1 MLYCAQKETKNK
13 TDKKIIRKIKEE
25 KTMKKSVAVL
35 MIFAIVLS
43 LSASAFAAT
52 AGPYETADGYV
63 DDYGNYVPPYNPT
76 PNNPQG
82 GTPFI
87 PAVSNVGLLI
97 CLMEDD
103 TIHQFVPMPLV
114 TNVEYRDKDKLAKG
128 DAEALKEAH
137 DAAKQ
142 IEGKSLKQSYFF
154 SVPDNYD
161 VDEEHYAKYIFS
173 CPGNN
178 VEVCVNGHPV
188 EVVSINGRTS
198 YIAKVTER
206 GCITITVDK

>member
-1 MLYCAQKETKNK
+1 
-13 TDKKIIRKIKEE
+13 
-25 KTMKKSVAVL
+25 MKKSVAVL
-35 MIFAIVLS
+35 MILAIVLS
-43 LSASAFAAT
+43 LGASAFAERI
-52 AGPYETADGYV
+52 PDGYYPDFYP
-63 DDYGNYVPPYNPT
+63 DDYY
-76 PNNPQG
+76 PQG
-82 GTPFI
+82 QQPQGK

-103 TIHQFVPMPLV
+103 TIHQFVPMYQV
-114 TNVEYRDKDKLAKG
+114 TNVEYKDRDKLAKA

-142 IEGKSLKQSYFF
+142 LEGKSLKQSYYF
-154 SVPDNYD
+154 SVPANYD
-161 VDEEHYAKYIFS
+161 VDEDHYAKYVFS

-178 VEVCVNGHPV
+178 VEVCVNGNPV

>member
-1 MLYCAQKETKNK
+1 
-13 TDKKIIRKIKEE
+13 
-25 KTMKKSVAVL
+25 MKKSVAAL
-35 MIFAIVLS
+35 MILAIVLS
-43 LSASAFAAT
+43 LGASAFA
-52 AGPYETADGYV
+52 DDIVVGYIPPN
-63 DDYGNYVPPYNPT
+63 NYYPGTSNYPPREPT

-82 GTPFI
+82 EPHIVKETD
-87 PAVSNVGLLI
+87 VGLLI

-103 TIHQFVPMPLV
+103 TIYQFVPMPLV
-114 TNVEYRDKDKLAKG
+114 TNVEYRDKDKLPKAE
-128 DAEALKEAH
+128 AEALKEAH

-142 IEGKSLKQSYFF
+142 IEGKSLKQSYYF
-154 SVPDNYD
+154 SVPETYT
-161 VDEEHYAKYIFS
+161 VDEDHYAKYVFS

>member
-1 MLYCAQKETKNK
+1 
-13 TDKKIIRKIKEE
+13 
-25 KTMKKSVAVL
+25 MKKSIAFL

-43 LSASAFAAT
+43 LSASAFAIYM
-52 AGPYETADGYV
+52 PADGTTGTLYP
-63 DDYGNYVPPYNPT
+63 DDPRPPYNPT

-82 GTPFI
+82 ETPFI

-103 TIHQFVPMPLV
+103 TLHQFVPMYQV
-114 TNVEYRDKDKLAKG
+114 TNVEYKDRDKLAKA

-137 DAAKQ
+137 DTAKQ
-142 IEGKSLKQSYFF
+142 LEGKSLKQSYYF
-154 SVPDNYD
+154 SVPDFYD
-161 VDEEHYAKYIFS
+161 VDEDHYAKYVFS

-178 VEVCVNGHPV
+178 VEVSVNGNPV

-206 GCITITVDK
+206 GCITITIDK

>member
-1 MLYCAQKETKNK
+1 
-13 TDKKIIRKIKEE
+13 
-25 KTMKKSVAVL
+25 MKKSVAVL
-35 MIFAIVLS
+35 MILAIVLS
-43 LSASAFAAT
+43 LGASAFADRAQQ
-52 AGPYETADGYV
+52 AWEYPDYYP
-63 DDYGNYVPPYNPT
+63 DDYYPGDYY
-76 PNNPQG
+76 PQG
-82 GTPFI
+82 QQPQSK

-114 TNVEYRDKDKLAKG
+114 TNVEYRDRDKLAKA

-154 SVPDNYD
+154 TVPDFYD
-161 VDEEHYAKYIFS
+161 VDEEHYAKYVFS

-178 VEVCVNGHPV
+178 VEVCVNGNPV

>member
-1 MLYCAQKETKNK
+1 
-13 TDKKIIRKIKEE
+13 
-25 KTMKKSVAVL
+25 MKKSVAVL
-35 MIFAIVLS
+35 MILAIVLS
-43 LSASAFAAT
+43 LGAYAFAEQM
-52 AGPYETADGYV
+52 PWEYPDYYP
-63 DDYGNYVPPYNPT
+63 DDYYPGDYY
-76 PNNPQG
+76 PQG
-82 GTPFI
+82 QQPQSK

-114 TNVEYRDKDKLAKG
+114 TNVEYRDRDKLAKA

-154 SVPDNYD
+154 SVPANFD
-161 VDEEHYAKYIFS
+161 VDEEHYAKYVFS

-178 VEVCVNGHPV
+178 VEVSVNGHPV

>member
-1 MLYCAQKETKNK
+1 
-13 TDKKIIRKIKEE
+13 
-25 KTMKKSVAVL
+25 MKKSVAVL
-35 MIFAIVLS
+35 MILAIVLS
-43 LSASAFAAT
+43 LGAFAFAEQM
-52 AGPYETADGYV
+52 PWEYPDFYEGTY
-63 DDYGNYVPPYNPT
+63 DYDY
-76 PNNPQG
+76 PQG
-82 GTPFI
+82 QKPQGK

-103 TIHQFVPMPLV
+103 TIHQFVPMYQV
-114 TNVEYRDKDKLAKG
+114 TNVEFKDRDKLAKA

-137 DAAKQ
+137 DAADQ
-142 IEGKSLKQSYFF
+142 TEGKSLKQSYYF

-161 VDEEHYAKYIFS
+161 VDEEHYAKYVFS
-173 CPGNN
+173 CPGKN

>member
-1 MLYCAQKETKNK
+1 
-13 TDKKIIRKIKEE
+13 
-25 KTMKKSVAVL
+25 MKKSVAVL
-35 MIFAIVLS
+35 MILAIVLS
-43 LSASAFAAT
+43 LGASAFAERI
-52 AGPYETADGYV
+52 PDGYYPDFYP
-63 DDYGNYVPPYNPT
+63 DDYY
-76 PNNPQG
+76 PQG
-82 GTPFI
+82 QQPQGK

-103 TIHQFVPMPLV
+103 TIHQFVPMYQV
-114 TNVEYRDKDKLAKG
+114 TNVEYKDRDKLAKA

-137 DAAKQ
+137 DTAKQ
-142 IEGKSLKQSYFF
+142 LEGKSLKQSYYF
-154 SVPDNYD
+154 SVPDFYD
-161 VDEEHYAKYIFS
+161 VDEDHYAKYVFS

-178 VEVCVNGHPV
+178 VEVSVNGNPV

>member
-1 MLYCAQKETKNK
+1 
-13 TDKKIIRKIKEE
+13 
-25 KTMKKSVAVL
+25 MKKSIAFL

-43 LSASAFAAT
+43 LGASAFAVYMPAGT
-52 AGPYETADGYV
+52 AGTRYP
-63 DDYGNYVPPYNPT
+63 DDPFYNPA
-76 PNNPQG
+76 PNNPDG
-82 GTPFI
+82 EPHIVKETD
-87 PAVSNVGLLI
+87 VGLLI

-114 TNVEYRDKDKLAKG
+114 TNVEYKDRDKLAKA

-161 VDEEHYAKYIFS
+161 VDEEHYAKYVFS

-178 VEVCVNGHPV
+178 VEVSVNGNPV

>member
-1 MLYCAQKETKNK
+1 
-13 TDKKIIRKIKEE
+13 
-25 KTMKKSVAVL
+25 MKKSVAVL
-35 MIFAIVLS
+35 MILAIVLS
-43 LSASAFAAT
+43 LGVSTFAERI
-52 AGPYETADGYV
+52 PDGYYPDFYP
-63 DDYGNYVPPYNPT
+63 DDYY
-76 PNNPQG
+76 PQG
-82 GTPFI
+82 QQPQGK

-161 VDEEHYAKYIFS
+161 VDEEHYAKYVFS

-178 VEVCVNGHPV
+178 VEVCVNGNPV

>member
-1 MLYCAQKETKNK
+1 M
-13 TDKKIIRKIKEE
+13 
-25 KTMKKSVAVL
+25 

-43 LSASAFAAT
+43 LGASAFA
-52 AGPYETADGYV
+52 ETIVVGYIPPN
-63 DDYGNYVPPYNPT
+63 NYTPGTSYDPPREPT

-82 GTPFI
+82 QTPFI
-87 PAVSNVGLLI
+87 PAQSNVGLLI

-103 TIHQFVPMPLV
+103 TIHQFVPMYQV
-114 TNVEYRDKDKLAKG
+114 TNVEFKDRDKLGKAE
-128 DAEALKEAH
+128 AEALKEAH
-137 DAAKQ
+137 DAADQ
-142 IEGKSLKQSYFF
+142 TESKSLKQSYYF

-161 VDEEHYAKYIFS
+161 VDEEHYAKYVFS

>member
-1 MLYCAQKETKNK
+1 
-13 TDKKIIRKIKEE
+13 
-25 KTMKKSVAVL
+25 MKKSVAVL
-35 MIFAIVLS
+35 MILAIVLS
-43 LSASAFAAT
+43 LGASAFAERI
-52 AGPYETADGYV
+52 PDGYYPDFYP
-63 DDYGNYVPPYNPT
+63 DDYY
-76 PNNPQG
+76 PQG
-82 GTPFI
+82 QQPQGK

>member
-1 MLYCAQKETKNK
+1 
-13 TDKKIIRKIKEE
+13 
-25 KTMKKSVAVL
+25 MKKSVAVL
-35 MIFAIVLS
+35 MILAIVLS
-43 LSASAFAAT
+43 LGVSAFAERI
-52 AGPYETADGYV
+52 PDGYYPDFYP
-63 DDYGNYVPPYNPT
+63 DDYY
-76 PNNPQG
+76 PQG
-82 GTPFI
+82 QQPQGK

-114 TNVEYRDKDKLAKG
+114 TNVEYKDRAKLAKA

-142 IEGKSLKQSYFF
+142 LEGKSLKQSYFF

-161 VDEEHYAKYIFS
+161 VDEDHYAKYVFS
-173 CPGNN
+173 CPGSN

>member
-1 MLYCAQKETKNK
+1 
-13 TDKKIIRKIKEE
+13 
-25 KTMKKSVAVL
+25 MKKSVAVL

-63 DDYGNYVPPYNPT
+63 DDYGNYVPYNPT

-82 GTPFI
+82 QPQGK

-114 TNVEYRDKDKLAKG
+114 TNVEYKDKDKLAKA

-161 VDEEHYAKYIFS
+161 VDEEHYAKYVFS

-178 VEVCVNGHPV
+178 VEVSVNGNPV

>member
-1 MLYCAQKETKNK
+1 
-13 TDKKIIRKIKEE
+13 
-25 KTMKKSVAVL
+25 MKKSVAVL
-35 MIFAIVLS
+35 MILAIVLS
-43 LSASAFAAT
+43 LGASAFADRAQQ
-52 AGPYETADGYV
+52 AWESPDYYP
-63 DDYGNYVPPYNPT
+63 DDYYPGDYY
-76 PNNPQG
+76 PQG
-82 GTPFI
+82 QQPQSK

-114 TNVEYRDKDKLAKG
+114 TNVEYKDRDKLAKA

-142 IEGKSLKQSYFF
+142 IEGKSLKQSYYF
-154 SVPDNYD
+154 SVPDFYD
-161 VDEEHYAKYIFS
+161 VDEDHYAKYVFS

-178 VEVCVNGHPV
+178 VEVSVNGNPV

>member
-1 MLYCAQKETKNK
+1 
-13 TDKKIIRKIKEE
+13 
-25 KTMKKSVAVL
+25 MKKSVAVL
-35 MIFAIVLS
+35 MILAIVLS
-43 LSASAFAAT
+43 LGASAFAERI
-52 AGPYETADGYV
+52 PDGYYPDFYP
-63 DDYGNYVPPYNPT
+63 DDYY
-76 PNNPQG
+76 PQG
-82 GTPFI
+82 QQPQGK

-103 TIHQFVPMPLV
+103 TIHQFVPMYQV
-114 TNVEYRDKDKLAKG
+114 TNVEYKDRDKLAKA

-142 IEGKSLKQSYFF
+142 IEGKSLKQSYYF
-154 SVPDNYD
+154 SVPDFYD
-161 VDEEHYAKYIFS
+161 VDEDHYAKYVFS

-178 VEVCVNGHPV
+178 VEVSVNGNPV

>member
-1 MLYCAQKETKNK
+1 
-13 TDKKIIRKIKEE
+13 
-25 KTMKKSVAVL
+25 MKKSVAVL
-35 MIFAIVLS
+35 MILAIVLS
-43 LSASAFAAT
+43 LGASAFADRAQQ
-52 AGPYETADGYV
+52 AWEYPDYYP
-63 DDYGNYVPPYNPT
+63 DDYGYDFDYDY
-76 PNNPQG
+76 PQG
-82 GTPFI
+82 QQPQSK

-114 TNVEYRDKDKLAKG
+114 TNVEYKDRDKLAKA

-142 IEGKSLKQSYFF
+142 IEGKSLKQSYYF
-154 SVPDNYD
+154 SVPDFYD
-161 VDEEHYAKYIFS
+161 VDEEHYAKYVFS

-178 VEVCVNGHPV
+178 VEVSVNGNPV